1 MFYNN
6 HFKNCILTQFSIMQM
21 CIMAIALVSYLKL
34 QSFIM
39 KTNSTQQEILLMT
52 NTSFSQRQLCE
63 KDIPES
69 NKYFSRTE
77 QLEDACW
84 NSLLDEMLPGII
96 EKSSNGKRLHLRQIR
111 PAKSFLE
118 IELCEYPLQI
128 EQAFSINPYTFL
140 PTAFYS

>member
-1 MFYNN
+1 
-6 HFKNCILTQFSIMQM
+6 MQM

-39 KTNSTQQEILLMT
+39 KTKSTQQEILLMT

-84 NSLLDEMLPGII
+84 NGLLDEMLPGII
-96 EKSSNGKRLHLRQIR
+96 EKSSSGKRLHLRQIR

-128 EQAFSINPYTFL
+128 EQEFSIDPYAFL
-140 PTAFYS
+140 PIAFYS

>member
-1 MFYNN
+1 
-6 HFKNCILTQFSIMQM
+6 
-21 CIMAIALVSYLKL
+21 
-34 QSFIM
+34 M
-39 KTNSTQQEILLMT
+39 KTKSTQQEILLMT

-84 NSLLDEMLPGII
+84 NGLLDEMLPGII
-96 EKSSNGKRLHLRQIR
+96 EKSSSGKRLHLRQIR

-128 EQAFSINPYTFL
+128 EQEFSIDPYTFL
-140 PTAFYS
+140 PIAFYS

>member
-1 MFYNN
+1 
-6 HFKNCILTQFSIMQM
+6 MQM

-63 KDIPES
+63 KDVSED
-69 NKYFSRTE
+69 NKHFTRIE

-84 NSLLDEMLPGII
+84 NGLLDEMLPGTI

-118 IELCEYPLQI
+118 IELCEYSLQV
-128 EQAFSINPYTFL
+128 EQAFSIDPYAFL
-140 PTAFYS
+140 PTVFYS